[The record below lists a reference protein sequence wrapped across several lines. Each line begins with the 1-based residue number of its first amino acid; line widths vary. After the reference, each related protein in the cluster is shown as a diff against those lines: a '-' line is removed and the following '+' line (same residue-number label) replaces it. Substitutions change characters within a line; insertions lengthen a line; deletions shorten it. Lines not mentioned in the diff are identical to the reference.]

1 MELCPFCEKENPP
14 GLLFCEHCGRQ
25 LINLSQLSR
34 FTTQEL
40 RMPKTDSVETF
51 YSGKPGTGF
60 LHQSAFV
67 TLDLM
72 DSNRK
77 IYLKTEGH
85 ISLGR
90 ADKETNWQPTIDLTP
105 YGASEKGVSRAHA
118 DLYFES
124 DQVFLLELG
133 SANGTRINGTP
144 VQTGQAQLVHNGDV
158 LELGQ
163 FRLKVHF
170 G

>member
-1 MELCPFCEKENPP
+1 MERCPFCEKENPP

-25 LINLSQLSR
+25 IHTLSQLPQYR
-34 FTTQEL
+34 TQEL
-40 RMPKTDSVETF
+40 KMPTNDPEPQIKS
-51 YSGKPGTGF
+51 GTGY
-60 LHQSAFV
+60 LHQSSFV
-67 TLDLM
+67 TLDVM

-90 ADKETNWQPTIDLTP
+90 ADKEANWQPTIDLSP
-105 YGASEKGVSRAHA
+105 YGGAEKGVSRAHA

-133 SANGTRINGTP
+133 SANGTRINGLP
-144 VQTGQAQLVHNGDV
+144 VQTGQAQLVHNGDI
-158 LELGQ
+158 LELGKLRVRVY
-163 FRLKVHF
+163 F
-170 G
+170 

>member
-1 MELCPFCEKENPP
+1 MEQCPFCEKENPP

-25 LINLSQLSR
+25 LVNLSQLSR
-34 FTTQEL
+34 YTTQEL
-40 RMPKTDSVETF
+40 RMPQFDSVETF

-67 TLDLM
+67 TLDLL

-77 IYLKTEGH
+77 IYLKSEGH

-90 ADKETNWQPTIDLTP
+90 ADKETNWQPTIDLSP
-105 YGASEKGVSRAHA
+105 YGAAEKGVSRAHA

-144 VQTGQAQLVHNGDV
+144 VQTGQAQLVHNGDI

>member
-1 MELCPFCEKENPP
+1 MERCPFCEKENPP

-25 LINLSQLSR
+25 IHNMSQSPQYR
-34 FTTQEL
+34 TQEL
-40 RMPKTDSVETF
+40 RLPTIAPAADPVL
-51 YSGKPGTGF
+51 PGTGY
-60 LHQSAFV
+60 LHQSSFV

-90 ADKETNWQPTIDLTP
+90 ADNETNWQPTIDLSP
-105 YGASEKGVSRAHA
+105 YGGAAKGVSRAHA

-133 SANGTRINGTP
+133 SANGTRINGTL
-144 VQTGQAQLVHNGDV
+144 VQTGQAQLVHNGDI

-163 FRLKVHF
+163 LRVRVYF